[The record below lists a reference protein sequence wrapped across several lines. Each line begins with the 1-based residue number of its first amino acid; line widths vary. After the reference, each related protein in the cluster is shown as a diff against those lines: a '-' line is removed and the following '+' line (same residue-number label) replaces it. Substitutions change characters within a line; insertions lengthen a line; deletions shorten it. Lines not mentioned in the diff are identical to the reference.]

1 MDNTNFRPVCKH
13 CGSPNTHKRGRNQWQ
28 CSEKGCKKYFRI
40 AVENVKPFGGF
51 TEITAFVPGM
61 LNDVELAQELN
72 IDQTRWKIVK
82 VQYDR
87 KDAYKGDAVNPTIN
101 VKVTLAPK
109 VEEIAVR
116 ELFAEL
122 LEGAKAFSPKYPKIS
137 YPKIADADGLLYEIG
152 MPDIHLGLL
161 AWAEESG
168 VDSDL
173 KITEVLVHKVTDLL
187 LAHVQNLPIKT
198 ILFPVGND
206 YFNVNDKREETI
218 HGTRQQEDTRWQ
230 KTFRKG
236 HELMVQVIDKC
247 ATIAP
252 VHVMV
257 IPGNHDEERSFYLGE
272 VLTAWY
278 RNCPNVT
285 VDNRATKRKYFA
297 FGKNL
302 IGLTHGYY
310 EKPDTLVK
318 LMPLEEPILWAHSNY
333 REWHTGDKHHKKDM
347 VTVTE
352 EYTGIVVRILRSLSA
367 PSGWSFDKGFL
378 GALRAGEG
386 FVWHPTNGLI
396 AQYTAA
402 GDL

>member
-13 CGSPNTHKRGRNQWQ
+13 CGSPNTQKRGRNQWQ

-40 AVENVKPFGGF
+40 AVADINPFGGF
-51 TEITAFVPGM
+51 TQITAFVPGM
-61 LNDVELAQELN
+61 LNDIELMQELN
-72 IDQTRWKIVK
+72 IDATRWKIAK

-87 KDAYKGDAVNPTIN
+87 KDTYKGDAISPMVS

-109 VEEIAVR
+109 VAEIAIR

-122 LEGAKAFSPKYPKIS
+122 LEEAKGFSPKYPKIT
-137 YPKIADADGLLYEIG
+137 YPKLDEGVMYEIS

-168 VDSDL
+168 TDSDL
-173 KITEVLVHKVTDLL
+173 KLTEALVNKVTNQLI
-187 LAHVQNLPIKT
+187 AHVKHMPVSR
-198 ILFPVGND
+198 ILFPIGND
-206 YFNVNDKREETI
+206 YFNVNDKKEETI

-230 KTFRKG
+230 KTFRRG
-236 HELMVQVIDKC
+236 HQLMVQQIDKLQ
-247 ATIAP
+247 TIAP
-252 VHVMV
+252 VDVPV
-257 IPGNHDEERSFYLGE
+257 IPGNHDEERAFYMGE
-272 VLTAWY
+272 VLSARY

-285 VDNRATKRKYFA
+285 VDNRAVKRKYYA
-297 FGKNL
+297 YGVNL

-310 EKPDTLVK
+310 EKPANLCN
-318 LMPLEEPILWAHSNY
+318 LMPLEVPQLWAASKY
-333 REWHTGDKHHKKDM
+333 REFHLGDKHHKKDILTFTEEFTG
-347 VTVTE
+347 VTV
-352 EYTGIVVRILRSLSA
+352 RITRALSA
-367 PSGWSFDKGFL
+367 ASTWAFDKGFL

-386 FVWHPTNGLI
+386 FVWHPTKGLI